1 MNEMTRRPAI
11 YARVST
17 EEQAQSGTSL
27 RTQIDSLRADL
38 MSERKAPA
46 RLFVDDGY
54 SGATPNRPGL
64 IDLES
69 AIAAEEISEVRVT
82 ALDRLSRDLV
92 LQETLLSRWARQGVP
107 FISQR
112 EPDLGENDPT
122 RVLIRQVLGAI
133 SQYERAVIAGRMLA
147 GRIARARQGFW
158 PGGSAP
164 YGLVL
169 EGQPPKAVIDQEA
182 AEFVREAGL
191 RVLAG
196 ERAVQ
201 IAEDFNE
208 RGILGPGG
216 NGWDGSYL
224 SRMLRNPVYKGEARY
239 RVREFDEAKS
249 RRSVHH
255 AAEDTKNSSRIR
267 PEDEWVIFE
276 VPAIF
281 SDSQWAA
288 IQTELG
294 KRGMPKRDAANYLL
308 SRRFESACGAMYH
321 GNRNN
326 GKPRYLCSR
335 RINRKYRGDEDCGC
349 SQVSAPMVD
358 EAVWRGVAEILLEP
372 ERLATL
378 AQQELRRGGL
388 EQSEAH
394 IKRQLQSLDRKIL
407 SAREALNRLVR
418 YHAEKGTL
426 GEEGFESAAASIR
439 NEIEFLTYDRNKLMV
454 IVPGRRL
461 AQDQRAIAKIASE
474 ASKRLEELSFE
485 EKQRLLALLDVRV
498 KVDEHGHP
506 EVRYRRRKS
515 RVKGK

>member
-1 MNEMTRRPAI
+1 MQP
-11 YARVST
+11 SS
-17 EEQAQSGTSL
+17 SG
-27 RTQIDSLRADL
+27 
-38 MSERKAPA
+38 K
-46 RLFVDDGY
+46 
-54 SGATPNRPGL
+54 PG
-64 IDLES
+64 
-69 AIAAEEISEVRVT
+69 
-82 ALDRLSRDLV
+82 
-92 LQETLLSRWARQGVP
+92 
-107 FISQR
+107 F
-112 EPDLGENDPT
+112 
-122 RVLIRQVLGAI
+122 
-133 SQYERAVIAGRMLA
+133 
-147 GRIARARQGFW
+147 GFS
-158 PGGSAP
+158 P
-164 YGLVL
+164 
-169 EGQPPKAVIDQEA
+169 
-182 AEFVREAGL
+182 VRELYRSPRTLTNAGS
-191 RVLAG
+191 LA
-196 ERAVQ
+196 
-201 IAEDFNE
+201 
-208 RGILGPGG
+208 PGR

-239 RVREFDEAKS
+239 RVREFVEAKS

-255 AAEDTKNSSRIR
+255 AAEDTKNSPRIR
-267 PEDEWVIFE
+267 PEDDWVIFE

-294 KRGMPKRDAANYLL
+294 KRGMPKRDVGAYLL

-358 EAVWRGVAEILLEP
+358 EAVWRGVAEILFEP

-378 AQQELRRGGL
+378 AQQELRRRGL

-394 IKRQLQSLDRKIL
+394 LKRQLQSLDRKIL
-407 SAREALNRLVR
+407 RAREALNRLVR

-426 GEEGFESAAASIR
+426 GEEGFESASASIR

-454 IVPGRRL
+454 VVPGRRL

-474 ASKRLEELSFE
+474 ASERLQELSFE

-498 KVDEHGHP
+498 RVDEHGHLRGSLCAP
-506 EVRYRRRKS
+506 QVESQRKVANRTSSQESPTSYLPRKYTVNLQKRDGLADLAFSLSLPRGSWSRKHPRCLECGTSRKLAGEIGWRARERPVRAPFTLLTAFLRS
-515 RVKGK
+515 NGHG